1 MVRRIALAAA
11 ALAAFGFAG
20 SAGAAE
26 PEIMGLRL
34 GMSLPAGEIDAAYE
48 TALADKVEDSVGLT
62 VPYDHVETRL
72 ADGGRLSLHFS
83 SPADGARLFWI
94 RHTRSWRWPSV
105 QTGPDFAELTAGL
118 EARFGPVARSVGPM
132 DGTVSVALIFAEDGG
147 SADLPET
154 IDLPAEEAAGVQFLS
169 FQRRVALL
177 GAEFSGAVVTI
188 VVDRD
193 GVAAVVEE
201 LVDHRRGATVLN
213 PG

>member
-1 MVRRIALAAA
+1 MVRRVTIAVAMLV
-11 ALAAFGFAG
+11 FAG
-20 SAGAAE
+20 GAFAAE
-26 PEIMGLRL
+26 REIMGLHL
-34 GMSLPAGEIDAAYE
+34 GMSLPEGEIDAAYE

-62 VPYDHVETRL
+62 VPYDHIETRL

-94 RHTRSWRWPSV
+94 RHIRSWRWPSLRA
-105 QTGPDFAELTAGL
+105 GPDFAELVAEL
-118 EARFGPVARSVGPM
+118 EARFGRVARSVGPI
-132 DGTVSVALIFAEDGG
+132 DGSASVALVFTDESG

-154 IDLPAEEAAGVQFLS
+154 IDLPAEEVAGLQFLS
-169 FQRRVALL
+169 FQQRVALL

-188 VVDRD
+188 VVDQD